1 MPETI
6 VVSGALA
13 QKPGIG
19 GHTWVFLQYLLGFR
33 RLGYDV
39 VFVDRA
45 NSAAEVSYL
54 AEVMDS
60 FGLGDSWSVLVDGEA
75 AGISRRELRA
85 RTREAAFLLNVM
97 GFLEDEE
104 ILGAARKRV
113 FLDIDPGFGQMWRE
127 LGLADV
133 FAGHDAHVTI
143 AENMGRPGCEI
154 PTC

>member
-60 FGLGDSWSVLVDGEA
+60 STMTAYLALGDEFAYAQSKTNARGGEA
-75 AGISRRELRA
+75 
-85 RTREAAFLLNVM
+85 
-97 GFLEDEE
+97 
-104 ILGAARKRV
+104 
-113 FLDIDPGFGQMWRE
+113 
-127 LGLADV
+127 
-133 FAGHDAHVTI
+133 
-143 AENMGRPGCEI
+143 
-154 PTC
+154 